1 MNVHF
6 TYKLDKSPTAEQYLQ
21 TQIDKLGPRLHVF
34 NPDMISLRGS
44 IELAPKS
51 GFRVGLN
58 LRLPAGQM
66 AAQASAESLHE
77 AIRIVFGDLT
87 EQLRKHKE
95 HLRSQYRYPR
105 VRGVE
110 RHRIE
115 TQVRIRGHGC
125 GREAG
130 EGFQP

>member
-6 TYKLDKSPTAEQYLQ
+6 TYKLDKSPNVEQYLQ
-21 TQIDKLGPRLHVF
+21 TQIEKLGPRLHVF
-34 NPDMISLRGS
+34 NPDMVSLRGL
-44 IELAPKS
+44 IEDAPKS
-51 GFRVGLN
+51 GFTVALN

-66 AAQASAESLHE
+66 AARASADTLHA
-77 AIRIVFGDLT
+77 AIRIAFDDLT

-110 RHRIE
+110 RQRIE
-115 TQVRIRGHGC
+115 PQ
-125 GREAG
+125 AAL
-130 EGFQP
+130 